1 MYFQCEPRRLIHLER
16 QFALSAHGKCTAFD
30 PLLKPSVRLTLALP

>member
-1 MYFQCEPRRLIHLER
+1 MYCQCEPRPLIIER

-30 PLLKPSVRLTLALP
+30 PLLKPSVRLTFTALL